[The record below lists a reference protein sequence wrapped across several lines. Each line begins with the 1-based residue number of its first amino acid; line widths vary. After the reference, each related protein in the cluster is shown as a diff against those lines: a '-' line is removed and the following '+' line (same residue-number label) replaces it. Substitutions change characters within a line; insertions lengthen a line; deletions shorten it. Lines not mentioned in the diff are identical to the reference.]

1 MEKVIEILLMMLW
14 DLGKTILIQWVWVKI
29 KEMYSSGKM
38 GNPAIALKQL
48 YGFGIDLL
56 GAN

>member
-1 MEKVIEILLMMLW
+1 METVIEILLMMLW

-29 KEMYSSGKM
+29 KEMYSSHKM
-38 GNPAIALKQL
+38 GNPAIGLRQL

>member
-14 DLGKTILIQWVWVKI
+14 DLGKTILIQWLWVKI
-29 KEMYSSGKM
+29 KEMYSSHKM
-38 GNPAIALKQL
+38 GHPAIGLKQL

-56 GAN
+56 GVN

>member
-14 DLGKTILIQWVWVKI
+14 DLGKTILIQWLWVKI
-29 KEMYSSGKM
+29 KEMYTSNKM
-38 GNPAIALKQL
+38 GSPIISLKQL